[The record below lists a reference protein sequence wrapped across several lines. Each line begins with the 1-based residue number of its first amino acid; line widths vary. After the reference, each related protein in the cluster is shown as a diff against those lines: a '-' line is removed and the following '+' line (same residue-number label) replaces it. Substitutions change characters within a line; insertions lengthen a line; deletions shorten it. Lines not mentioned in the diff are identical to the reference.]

1 LGASSDDGGINMLKS
16 LTNVNVWV
24 HDQDEALAFYTEKL
38 GLELR
43 DDVTLPEMGN
53 FRWLTVG
60 VPGQKDVN
68 IVLMAVPGPPV
79 FDAETRDQLRTLVAK
94 GAAGGLFFATDD
106 AQRTY
111 EDMKGRGVEFV
122 QEPTQQPYGLDAGFR
137 DDSGN
142 QMRMMQDD

>member
-1 LGASSDDGGINMLKS
+1 MLKS
-16 LTNVNVWV
+16 LTTVNVWV

-60 VPGQKDVN
+60 VPGQKDVA

-79 FDAETRDQLRTLVAK
+79 FDEETSSKLKELVAK
-94 GAAGGLFFATDD
+94 GAAGGLFFTTDD
-106 AQRTY
+106 IDGTY
-111 EDMKGRGVEFV
+111 GELKDKGVEFS
-122 QEPTQQPYGLDAGFR
+122 QEPSAQPYGRDAGFR
-137 DDSGN
+137 DPSGN
-142 QMRMMQDD
+142 QMRVTQLGT

>member
-1 LGASSDDGGINMLKS
+1 
-16 LTNVNVWV
+16 
-24 HDQDEALAFYTEKL
+24 
-38 GLELR
+38 
-43 DDVTLPEMGN
+43 
-53 FRWLTVG
+53 
-60 VPGQKDVN
+60 VPGQDDVALT
-68 IVLMAVPGPPV
+68 LMAVPGPPV

-106 AQRTY
+106 AQGTY
-111 EDMKGRGVEFV
+111 EDLKGRGVEFV